1 MGISPLGRGFQEV
14 YGFLLRMVGS
24 KRNSLRETFFFF
36 LPRIQTSNTEVE
48 QPLCSHE
55 NGRHKSSKEE
65 AWTFELP
72 QWPWSLSF
80 RLFSRFFLPFFPI
93 SSGILY
99 FWGSNLAQNE
109 CSVEFLAFEPV
120 VAVV

>member
-1 MGISPLGRGFQEV
+1 MGTSPLGRGFQEV

-24 KRNSLRETFFFF
+24 KRNSLRETFFFCLEF
-36 LPRIQTSNTEVE
+36 RHPIQKWNSHFVAMRMEDTS
-48 QPLCSHE
+48 QAKKRPGPLNCHSGLGPFH
-55 NGRHKSSKEE
+55 S
-65 AWTFELP
+65 A
-72 QWPWSLSF
+72 
-80 RLFSRFFLPFFPI
+80 FSPVSFLPFFPI